1 MPSDRRQYEGL
12 LLDMGGVLTTDFF
25 ASISAHCRRLG
36 LPPDRFREVVSSDPT
51 GRRLYHQIERG
62 EISQATFERAI
73 AERLGVESR
82 GLLRGFLADA
92 RPNHAMINAAD
103 RARAVGI
110 RTGVITNSWGTE
122 PYNPYESYGLAE
134 RFDVVV
140 ISGEVGLRKPEPA
153 IYELAAERLGLPP
166 SACVYVD
173 DIERNLPAARTLGM
187 ATIHHVNNA
196 ETLNQLERLLG
207 LPLGDGDR
215 SEPPATNGS
224 GPGSDG

>member
-1 MPSDRRQYEGL
+1 MPADRRRYEGL
-12 LLDMGGVLTTDFF
+12 LLDVGGVLTTDFF

-36 LPPDRFREVVSSDPT
+36 LPPDSFREVVTSDPT

-62 EISQATFERAI
+62 EITQATFERAI
-73 AERLGVESR
+73 AKRLGVESR

-92 RPNHAMINAAD
+92 RPNHTIINAAD
-103 RARAVGI
+103 RARAAGI
-110 RTGVITNSWGTE
+110 RTGVVANSWGTE
-122 PYNPYESYGLAE
+122 PYNPYESYELAK
-134 RFDVVV
+134 RFDAVV

-173 DIERNLPAARTLGM
+173 DIARNLPAARTLGM
-187 ATIHHVNNA
+187 ATIHHVDNA

-207 LPLGDGDR
+207 LPLRDGDG
-215 SEPPATNGS
+215 SEPPAASGS
-224 GPGSDG
+224 GSASDG